1 MKEMDIRTTN
11 VFDTWFGKLR
21 DHHAKARI
29 QVRIK
34 RLARGNA
41 GQTRTL
47 TGGVREM
54 KIDYGPGYRIYF
66 TERRG
71 LIVVL
76 LIGGDKTTQTEDI
89 KQAIAIAKALEDA

>member
-11 VFDTWFGKLR
+11 VFDTWFAKLR

-34 RLARGNA
+34 RLARGNP

-47 TGGVREM
+47 TGGVQEM

-76 LIGGDKTTQTEDI
+76 LIGGDKTTQNEDI
-89 KQAIAIAKALEDA
+89 KQATAIAKALEDA